1 MKFKQ
6 RPREENAEP
15 DGKDDAELAA
25 ELLGVKTDELLKGFV
40 KPRVKVGS
48 EYVTKGQTVDQVG
61 YAQSAMGKAIFDKM
75 FKW

>member
-1 MKFKQ
+1 M
-6 RPREENAEP
+6 
-15 DGKDDAELAA
+15 
-25 ELLGVKTDELLKGFV
+25 LGVKTDELLKGFV

-75 FKW
+75 FKWYVYSHNRVCTLIVEIER

>member
-1 MKFKQ
+1 M
-6 RPREENAEP
+6 
-15 DGKDDAELAA
+15 
-25 ELLGVKTDELLKGFV
+25 LGVKTDELLKGFV

-75 FKW
+75 FKWYVISSQ